1 MEILVRSVAGTKKN
15 CVANETLRPVT
26 NMPNVRSH
34 TCLSQPYREKA
45 STMLMVAPVVKNW
58 MRRGWD

>member
-1 MEILVRSVAGTKKN
+1 MKKN

-34 TCLSQPYREKA
+34 TCLSQPYRENA

-58 MRRGWD
+58 MERGWD